1 MRLSEN
7 KTLLAKPFKVL
18 ITTSGIGSRVGN
30 FTKHTNKSLIPIG
43 DKPAI
48 SYIIESYPSETE
60 FVITLGHFGDLVRDF
75 LLIAY
80 PKLNFEFVKVENY
93 CSEGSS
99 LGYSML
105 QASINLQC
113 PFIFHASD
121 TLIRSQGIPAPDQNW
136 VAGYKGSDASQY
148 TSFDCAS
155 GILINTHSKGMDSF
169 DYLHIGLVGVFSYEK
184 FWEELRI
191 LHRNDPLNSELN
203 DLQVINNMI
212 GTGHNFSVVEF
223 KNWEDVGSMSGLNS
237 SRAKAEANLSSL
249 EKMDESIFGIGND
262 IIKFFSNK
270 QVCAS
275 RIMRSS
281 ILFPVVPKV
290 VESSE
295 NFYKYEF
302 VKGKVMSKELTL
314 SEFKNLLNWAETSI
328 WNRFTP
334 SIDRDKF
341 NKVCKEFY
349 YDKSITRIKLFFEKS
364 GFTDSI
370 SIINGQK
377 IPHVFDIFL
386 LIEETGI
393 FDGQQSL
400 IHGDFILDNIIQT
413 ESGFMA
419 IDWRQ
424 DFGGLLEI
432 GDLYYDLAKLNH
444 SLALNHELLNKNEF
458 RIKIE
463 KNLIEV
469 DVLRWD
475 SFFDCEIF
483 LKEFAISRNLDYK
496 KIQIITAIIWINMA
510 ALHSHP
516 LDLFLFNYGKYKL
529 WRTLKDLTQ

>member
-1 MRLSEN
+1 MLNED
-7 KTLLAKPFKVL
+7 KTLLAKPVKVL
-18 ITTSGIGSRVGN
+18 ITTSGTGSRVGN
-30 FTKHTNKSLIPIG
+30 FTKYTNKSLIPIG

-48 SYIIESYPSETE
+48 SYIIESYPPETE

-80 PKLNFEFVKVENY
+80 SNLNFEFIKIENY
-93 CSEGSS
+93 GGEGSS

-105 QASINLQC
+105 QASKSLQC

-121 TLIRSQGIPAPDQNW
+121 TLIRDQEIPAPDQNW
-136 VAGYKGSDASQY
+136 VAGYKGNDATQY
-148 TSFDCAS
+148 TSFDSAG
-155 GILINTHSKGMDSF
+155 GILIHTHAKGMDSF

-203 DLQVINNMI
+203 DLRVIHNMVSA
-212 GTGHNFSVVEF
+212 GHNFSVIEF
-223 KNWEDVGSMSGLNS
+223 KNWDDVGSMSGLNS
-237 SRAKAEANLSSL
+237 SRAKADAKLSSL
-249 EKMDESIFGIGND
+249 EKMDESIFGIGNE

-270 QVCAS
+270 QVCSS
-275 RIMRSS
+275 RIKRSS
-281 ILFPVVPKV
+281 ILFPAVPKV
-290 VESSE
+290 IESAE

-302 VKGKVMSKELTL
+302 VKGKVSSKELTL
-314 SEFKNLLNWAETSI
+314 GGFKNLLNWAETSI
-328 WNRFTP
+328 WNRDIP
-334 SIDRDKF
+334 SINKDKF
-341 NKVCKEFY
+341 NQVCKEFY
-349 YDKSITRIKLFFEKS
+349 YDKSIARIKLFFEKS
-364 GFTDSI
+364 GFTDSV
-370 SIINGQK
+370 SIINGKK
-377 IPHVFDIFL
+377 IPHIFDIFL

-432 GDLYYDLAKLNH
+432 GDLYYDLAKINH

-463 KNLIEV
+463 KKLIEV

-475 SFFDCEIF
+475 SFLDCEFF
-483 LKEFAISRNLDYK
+483 LKEFVISRNLDYK
-496 KIQIITAIIWINMA
+496 KIRIITAIIWVNMA

-529 WRTLKDLTQ
+529 WRSLSDSTQ